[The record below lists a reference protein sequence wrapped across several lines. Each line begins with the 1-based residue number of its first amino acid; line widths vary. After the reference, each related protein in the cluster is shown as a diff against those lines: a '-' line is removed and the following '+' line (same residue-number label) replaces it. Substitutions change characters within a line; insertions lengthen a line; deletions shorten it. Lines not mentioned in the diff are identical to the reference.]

1 MVNDLPLLFDI
12 LQQETR
18 PIYLYGT
25 GDGADKILDVLT
37 QKGIIPAGIF
47 VSEEFFRSQ
56 TFRDY
61 AVTTLSAL
69 EQQYPPDGFVVLVA
83 FGSHFPEMIRR
94 VKDIA
99 SRHPVLI
106 PDVPVAGGTLFD
118 KAFYLDHID
127 EITRAR
133 ALFADDFSVSVYDQI
148 LEYKLTGRPEPL
160 FDCVSDKEEVFSSLL
175 SLQKP
180 GEKPSYLDLGA
191 YTGDTIQEFLQAVDG
206 EYASITAFEPDER
219 TFRKLQKNTEGLSGV
234 TLYHG
239 AALSETGTLEM
250 TVSRGRGTR
259 AGATGIGNAPLKGAA
274 AAGKTMQI
282 PCYKIDDLSL
292 SPSYVKMDVEGAEK
306 EALTGMKETLLRCRP
321 SLNIALYHRSEDIFE
336 LPLLLH
342 EWLPDHR
349 FYLRRHNCFPC
360 WEVNL
365 YAKAAGSSE

>member
-37 QKGIIPAGIF
+37 QKDIIPAGIF

-56 TFRDY
+56 TFRGY
-61 AVTTLSAL
+61 SVTTLSAL
-69 EQQYPPDGFVVLVA
+69 RQQYPPDGFVVLVA
-83 FGSHFPEMIRR
+83 FGSHFPEMISR

-99 SRHPVLI
+99 ACHPALI
-106 PDVPVAGGTLFD
+106 PDVPVVGGTLFD
-118 KAFYLDHID
+118 KAFYLNHID
-127 EITRAR
+127 EIDQAR
-133 ALFADDFSVSVYDQI
+133 MLFADDFSVFVYDRI

-175 SLQKP
+175 TLNRP

-191 YTGDTIQEFLQAVDG
+191 YTGDTISEFLQAAGND
-206 EYASITAFEPDER
+206 YASITAFEPDER
-219 TFRKLQKNTEGLSGV
+219 TFRKLQKNTEGLSSI

-239 AALSETGTLEM
+239 AALAQSGMLEM

-259 AGATGIGNAPLKGAA
+259 LSASGMKDAPLKGAVT
-274 AAGKTMQI
+274 AGKKVQV

-306 EALTGMKETLLRCRP
+306 EALMGMEKTLLRCRP
-321 SLNIALYHRSEDIFE
+321 SLNIALYHRSEDLFE

-342 EWLPDHR
+342 KWLPDHR
-349 FYLRRHNCFPC
+349 FYLRRHDCFPC

-365 YAKAAGSSE
+365 YASPN